1 MNTPAASMG
10 KATPSRDP
18 NLVAI
23 AWVLTLLASPL
34 SDILQFEFTG
44 AVPAALTWIKA
55 IFLGAFILRS
65 RLGQPLKAL
74 APYATILLALVAWT
88 GASNWLAQSPAW
100 ATWQARQSFSTAVL
114 ALQLF
119 ETLGALAMLGLLFLL
134 RKRRQNFFLV
144 WGDRPAMSAPLKIL
158 GEKVPEPLWRFGVI
172 FTLVV
177 IVAQVF
183 MFILPLAPTA
193 DLLRKLFPLIPLILL
208 LAASNGFT
216 EELLH
221 RAAPLSTL
229 IEVVGK
235 SHAIWMAAV
244 TFGLAHY
251 IGGVPSGIPGTLIT
265 AFLGWFFGRCMA
277 DSRGFFWPWLFH
289 ALQDILPFAMMA
301 LAAL

>member
-1 MNTPAASMG
+1 MHSDSSDKPALF
-10 KATPSRDP
+10 PDSR
-18 NLVAI
+18 LVAI
-23 AWVLTLLASPL
+23 AWALTLLASPL
-34 SDILQFEFTG
+34 SDILYFEVTG
-44 AVPAALTWIKA
+44 AVPTALVWIKF

-74 APYATILLALVAWT
+74 APYATVLLALVAWT
-88 GASNWLAQSPAW
+88 GASAWLGQSSAW
-100 ATWQARQSFSTAVL
+100 ATWQARQSFTVAVL
-114 ALQLF
+114 ALQLL
-119 ETLGALAMLGLLFLL
+119 ETLAALAMVGVLFLL
-134 RKRRQNFFLV
+134 RRRRQNFFLV
-144 WGDRPAMSAPLKIL
+144 RGDRPAMSAPLRIL
-158 GEKVPEPLWRFGVI
+158 GEKAPEPLWRFGLI

-183 MFILPLAPTA
+183 MFILPLAPTG
-193 DLLRKLFPLIPLILL
+193 DLLRKLIPLIPLVLL
-208 LAASNGFT
+208 LAASNGFN

-229 IEVVGK
+229 IEIVGK

-251 IGGVPSGIPGTLIT
+251 IGGAPSGIPGVLIT
-265 AFLGWFFGRCMA
+265 AFLGWFFGKCMA

-289 ALQDILPFAMMA
+289 ALQDILPFTMMA

>member
-1 MNTPAASMG
+1 MHTGDSDKTAPV
-10 KATPSRDP
+10 PDSR
-18 NLVAI
+18 LVAI
-23 AWVLTLLASPL
+23 AWALTLLASPL

-44 AVPAALTWIKA
+44 AVPPALAWIKA

-74 APYATILLALVAWT
+74 APYATVLLALVAWT
-88 GASNWLAQSPAW
+88 GASSWLAQSSAW
-100 ATWQARQSFSTAVL
+100 AAWQARQSFTAAVL
-114 ALQLF
+114 ALQSF
-119 ETLGALAMLGLLFLL
+119 EVLAALAMIGLLFLL

-158 GEKVPEPLWRFGVI
+158 GERVPQPLWRFGAI

-183 MFILPLAPTA
+183 MFILPLAPTSE
-193 DLLRKLFPLIPLILL
+193 LLRRAIPLIPVILL

-251 IGGVPSGIPGTLIT
+251 IGGVPSGISGALIT
-265 AFLGWFFGRCMA
+265 AFLGWFFGKCMA

-289 ALQDILPFAMMA
+289 ALQDILPFTLMA